1 MKNLLIYLIAFLIG
15 FSAIFL
21 NRAYRLNQSAAI
33 SAEATQV
40 LYLDDDT
47 SIDKLPDKL
56 DQLEVEYDADDLQ
69 WAASILGWSN
79 FRKGRYEIEEA
90 SSYDDF
96 FTKLAHGRQDAG
108 NVTIIP
114 GVTKESF
121 AMRVGSQMH
130 FDADDLLDTMED
142 PEVLEELEIEEHLL
156 FGRMLPDTYQ
166 IYWTTSPEAFIRR
179 LLREFEQRVT
189 EAHKERMEELG
200 KSTDEIVTLAS
211 IIEGESNRN
220 DEKAKISGLYWNRLN
235 NQWRLQADP
244 TVNYAVGERRRLTYA
259 DYRVDHPYNT
269 YNFQGLPPG
278 PINNPSYSSIRAALY
293 PDDHDYYYMVA
304 TPEGNHAFSE
314 TYAEHRRKSRE
325 WTEWLR
331 EQRRERDRREAE
343 AQREIEQAQ

>member
-1 MKNLLIYLIAFLIG
+1 MKNILIYLIAFLIG
-15 FSAIFL
+15 FSAIYL
-21 NRAYRLNQSAAI
+21 NRVYRLNQSDAI
-33 SAEATQV
+33 SAETTQV
-40 LYLDDDT
+40 LYLNEDI
-47 SIDKLPDKL
+47 SIDELSDKL
-56 DQLEVEYDADDLQ
+56 DQLQLDYNPEDLK

-90 SSYDDF
+90 VAYDDF
-96 FTKLAHGRQDAG
+96 FRKLARGQQDPG

-121 AMRVGSQMH
+121 AMRIGAQMH
-130 FDADDLLDTMED
+130 FDADDLLDTMQD
-142 PEVLEELEIEEHLL
+142 PEVLEEFEIEEHLL

-166 IYWTTSPEAFIRR
+166 VYWTSSPEAFLRR
-179 LLREFEQRVT
+179 MLREFDERVVR
-189 EAHKERMEELG
+189 AHSDRMEELG
-200 KSTDEIVTLAS
+200 KTTDEIVTLAS

-235 NQWRLQADP
+235 NYWRLQADP
-244 TVNYAVGERRRLTYA
+244 TVSYAVGERRRLTYA

-269 YNFQGLPPG
+269 YNFKGLPPG

-304 TPEGNHAFSE
+304 TPEGHHAFSE
-314 TYAEHRRKSRE
+314 SYSEHLRKSRE

-343 AQREIEQAQ
+343 AQREVEQAQ